1 MSHAVT
7 PVLTRQEIVDLARA
21 AHRAPSL
28 HNSQP
33 WVLHARSDGL
43 DVEEDASRSLP
54 GIDPTG
60 RERAVSCGAAVRN
73 VEIAV
78 ARLGRAPVT
87 EVLPDGPAAPRV
99 ASVDAG
105 VPAPVGPR
113 IEALHRAI
121 WERSTHRRI
130 FMATH
135 SSEHVL
141 PALLD
146 AVTPYGARIA
156 VVDPGH
162 RHAFAHLLWQ
172 AVQRQ
177 LRNDEAGRELA
188 AWTSPDRT
196 ADGVPVAN
204 QATAPFPV
212 DGLLTRTRATDQDA
226 PPWVVQD
233 LEQGTVAVLVTPRD
247 DRLAWVQAG
256 RALESLLL
264 TATARGLVASFLN
277 QAVREADLR
286 NRLAGL
292 LGQSGAPQIV
302 LRLGEPLVGVPPTP
316 RRPLAEVLRA

>member
-33 WVLHARSDGL
+33 WVLHGRPDGL
-43 DVEEDASRSLP
+43 DIDEDGSRSLP

-60 RERAVSCGAAVRN
+60 RERTISCGAAVRN

-78 ARLGRAPVT
+78 ARLGRTPVT
-87 EVLPDGPAAPRV
+87 EVLPDGPAAPCVARV
-99 ASVDAG
+99 SAG
-105 VPAPVGPR
+105 APAPVAPG

-121 WERSTHRRI
+121 WARRTHRRI

-141 PALLD
+141 PALVE
-146 AVTPYGARIA
+146 AVTPFGARIA
-156 VVDPGH
+156 VVDTRH
-162 RHAFAHLLWQ
+162 RPAFAQLLWQ

-177 LRNDEAGRELA
+177 LRNDAAVRELA
-188 AWTSPDRT
+188 DWTGPGRT
-196 ADGVPVAN
+196 SDGVPVEN

-212 DGLLTRTRATDQDA
+212 DGLLTRTRARDQDV
-226 PPWVVQD
+226 PPWVLQD
-233 LEQGTVAVLVTPRD
+233 LEQGTVAVLVTRHD
-247 DRLAWVQAG
+247 DRLSWVQAG
-256 RALESLLL
+256 RALQSLLL

-286 NRLAGL
+286 HRLAGL
-292 LGQSGAPQIV
+292 LDHSGLPQIV
-302 LRLGEPLVGVPPTP
+302 LRVGEPLVDVPPTP